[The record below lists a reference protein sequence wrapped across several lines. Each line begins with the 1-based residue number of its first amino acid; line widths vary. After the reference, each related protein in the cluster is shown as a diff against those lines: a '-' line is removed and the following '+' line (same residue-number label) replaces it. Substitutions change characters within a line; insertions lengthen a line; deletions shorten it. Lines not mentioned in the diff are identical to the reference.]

1 MAKNKRR
8 GGGYG
13 FTVSL
18 TGPGTIFTIGF
29 ITVAIG
35 MGLLLARGVAPKNMY
50 SDPGK
55 TGELEV
61 IPEPPDP
68 EQKGL
73 QLKTLKFKECASTLT
88 IDLLVDKSDSMNRQ
102 TSSGVAKIA
111 RLKEA
116 IRELISNAGDDS
128 IIGIQSFTTG
138 DITNDVPI
146 AYYKDNKSTIQAKI
160 AAIGGRSSTPT
171 YEALT
176 FSYNHLKESIPK
188 FPADRKFTFIFISD
202 GGPCPGFACPGNAGA
217 DQDPRIYSPNP
228 ADQIKGLG
236 VEVYSLGIFAP
247 DERQYVFQMETLLKS
262 IASKPE
268 NYFAAESADDVKR
281 LLTTITSR
289 LCTGGPTPTPK
300 I

>member
-8 GGGYG
+8 GGYG

-50 SDPGK
+50 SDPGP
-55 TGELEV
+55 TGDLEV

-73 QLKTLKFKECASTLT
+73 QLKTIKFKECASTLT
-88 IDLLVDKSDSMNRQ
+88 VDFLVDKSDSMNLL
-102 TSSGVAKIA
+102 TSSKVSKLA

-116 IRELISNAGDDS
+116 IKELIGTTQDDS

-138 DITNDVPI
+138 SITNDVPI
-146 AYYKDNKSTIQAKI
+146 AYYRDTKSTIMAKVD
-160 AAIGGRSSTPT
+160 AIGGRSSTPT

-202 GGPCPGFACPGNAGA
+202 GGPCPGFACPGNVGA

-228 ADQIKGLG
+228 ADQIKALG
-236 VEVYSLGIFAP
+236 VDVFSLGIFSP
-247 DERQYVFQMETLLKS
+247 DERQYVFQMETLLRS

-268 NYFAAESADDVKR
+268 NYYAAESADDVKR
-281 LLTTITSR
+281 LLSTITSR
-289 LCTGGPTPTPK
+289 LCTGASTPTPTP
-300 I
+300 

>member
-8 GGGYG
+8 GGYG

-29 ITVAIG
+29 ITVTIG

-50 SDPGK
+50 SDPGP
-55 TGELEV
+55 TGDLEI

-73 QLKTLKFKECASTLT
+73 QLKTLKFKECASTIT
-88 IDLLVDKSDSMNRQ
+88 IDLLLDKSTSMNEK
-102 TSSGVAKIA
+102 TPSGATKFA

-116 IRELISNAGDDS
+116 VKELVGNAKDDS

-146 AYYKDNKSTIQAKI
+146 AYYRDIKSTLI
-160 AAIGGRSSTPT
+160 ARIDAIRTRASTPT

-176 FSYNHLKESIPK
+176 FSYNHLRESIPK

-202 GGPCPGFACPGNAGA
+202 GAPCPGVGCPNNPGA
-217 DQDPRIYSPNP
+217 NQDPRLYTPNP
-228 ADQIKGLG
+228 ADQIKALG
-236 VEVYSLGIFAP
+236 VEVYSLGIFSP
-247 DERQYVFQMETLLKS
+247 KDRQFAFVMEDLLKS

-268 NYFAAESADDVKR
+268 NYFAANSGDDVKK
-281 LLTTITSR
+281 LLATISSR
-289 LCTGGPTPTPK
+289 LCTGGTTP
-300 I
+300 